1 MNGIGLKVQELAR
14 GSQGSLTENVRGLLK
29 RIEASC
35 PRPPSTD
42 HALDGLADQL
52 VSMRAKGFTLE
63 HLASVL
69 TESGIAISE
78 SELDA
83 YLRKALLSRVYACE
97 AKVEE
102 IGRRG
107 HIGSSERFSFI
118 QRGLRRALDAGEGLL
133 LHYQPQVDMLTGAV
147 VGAEALLRW
156 RHGSVSELVSPME
169 FIPVAEE
176 SGLIQEIGTWV
187 MREACAEAARWHKLG
202 LGQDQR
208 IRVSV
213 NLSVKQFSDRLPSV
227 IHGVLCDTGLETELL
242 GVEITE
248 SFLAEDRSQGLLQL
262 LHDTGIHLSIDD
274 FGTGYSCLS
283 RVCAL
288 PLDTIKIDRAFV
300 AGLGRSEGEAAVVQT
315 IISMAEKLGM
325 STIAEGV
332 ETAHQA
338 ELLKGLGCTV
348 AQGFLYAKPMPALD
362 FIEFASA
369 AR

>member
-1 MNGIGLKVQELAR
+1 MNSFGLKLPEA
-14 GSQGSLTENVRGLLK
+14 GTGTQGSLIENVKGLLK
-29 RIEASC
+29 KIEASC
-35 PRPPSTD
+35 PRPSSID
-42 HALDGLADQL
+42 LVLDGLADQL
-52 VSMRAKGFTLE
+52 VSMRAKGFTLDY
-63 HLASVL
+63 LASVL
-69 TESGIAISE
+69 TRSGIAISD

-83 YLRKALLSRVYACE
+83 YLRKALLSRMSACE

-107 HIGSSERFSFI
+107 HVGPSQRSAFI
-118 QRGLRRALDAGEGLL
+118 QRGLRRALDVGEGLV
-133 LHYQPQVDMLTGAV
+133 LHYQPQVDMLTGSV
-147 VGAEALLRW
+147 IGAEALLRW
-156 RHGSVSELVSPME
+156 NHGSELVSSME

-176 SGLIQEIGTWV
+176 FGLIEEIGTWV
-187 MREACAEAARWHKLG
+187 MREACVEAARWRKLG
-202 LGQDQR
+202 LGQGQG

-213 NLSVKQFSDRLPSV
+213 NLSVKQFSDRLPGV
-227 IHGVLCDTGLETELL
+227 IHSALCDTGLRTEML

-300 AGLGRSEGEAAVVQT
+300 ADLGRSNGAAAVVQT
-315 IISMAEKLGM
+315 IISMAEKLSM

-332 ETAHQA
+332 ETQHQA
-338 ELLKGLGCTV
+338 DLLKELGCTV
-348 AQGFLYAKPMPALD
+348 VQGFLYAKPMPASD
-362 FIEFASA
+362 FIKFASA
-369 AR
+369 AP

>member
-1 MNGIGLKVQELAR
+1 MDRFGLKEQEPAR
-14 GSQGSLTENVRGLLK
+14 GPQGSLIENVKGLLEK
-29 RIEASC
+29 IEASC

-52 VSMRAKGFTLE
+52 VSMRAKGITLGR
-63 HLASVL
+63 LAAVL
-69 TESGIAISE
+69 THSGIAISAG
-78 SELDA
+78 ELEA
-83 YLRKALLSRVYACE
+83 YLRKALLNRLYACE

-107 HIGSSERFSFI
+107 QVGSSERSLFI

-133 LHYQPQVDMLTGAV
+133 LDYQPQVDMLTGAV
-147 VGAEALLRW
+147 IGAEALLRW
-156 RHGSVSELVSPME
+156 QHGAELVNPME

-176 SGLIQEIGTWV
+176 SGLIEEIGTWV
-187 MREACAEAARWHKLG
+187 MREACAEATRWHKLG
-202 LGQDQR
+202 LGQGQG

-213 NLSVKQFSDRLPSV
+213 NLSVKQFSDRLV
-227 IHGVLCDTGLETELL
+227 DIIHGALCDTGLRTELL

-288 PLDTIKIDRAFV
+288 PLDTIKIDRSFIAN
-300 AGLGRSEGEAAVVQT
+300 LGRSDGAAAVVQT
-315 IISMAEKLGM
+315 IISMAEKLKM

-332 ETAHQA
+332 ETKAQA
-338 ELLKGLGCTV
+338 DLLTRLGCTV
-348 AQGFLYAKPMPALD
+348 AQGFLYAKPMPASA
-362 FIEFASA
+362 FIQFASA
-369 AR
+369 T